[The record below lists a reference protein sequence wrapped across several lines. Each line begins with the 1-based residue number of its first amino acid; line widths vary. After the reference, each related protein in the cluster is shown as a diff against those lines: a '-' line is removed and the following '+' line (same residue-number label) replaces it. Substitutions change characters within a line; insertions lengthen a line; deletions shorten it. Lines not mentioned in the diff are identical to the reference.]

1 MQTGA
6 SWKKP
11 HESGVAKD
19 WRQLG
24 NTKMFLLLNGTQ
36 ARSGLFSP
44 FSKQDFQLA
53 TDDQKPRLDSSSGP
67 ADVAAPAPCIYL
79 SNTDDDFN
87 WDGWKEVP
95 NKPQGDSKENQMQ

>member
-24 NTKMFLLLNGTQ
+24 NTKMFLLLNSTQ
-36 ARSGLFSP
+36 AAQVYSIPSLSSTFSW
-44 FSKQDFQLA
+44 SLH
-53 TDDQKPRLDSSSGP
+53 DQKPRLDSSSGP
-67 ADVAAPAPCIYL
+67 ADVTELCIYL

-87 WDGWKEVP
+87 WDGGKKVP
-95 NKPQGDSKENQMQ
+95 NKPQGDNKESQM